1 MKTLT
6 ITDEYGDSCNI
17 VPYPAGCILVL
28 DASPAAVHIDAVAA
42 ATIIAYL
49 QQWLR
54 EKSAK

>member
-6 ITDEYGDSCNI
+6 ITDVYGDSFDI
-17 VPYPAGCILVL
+17 TPHAASGVL
-28 DASPAAVHIDAVAA
+28 LLDSTLAAVHIDAIAA